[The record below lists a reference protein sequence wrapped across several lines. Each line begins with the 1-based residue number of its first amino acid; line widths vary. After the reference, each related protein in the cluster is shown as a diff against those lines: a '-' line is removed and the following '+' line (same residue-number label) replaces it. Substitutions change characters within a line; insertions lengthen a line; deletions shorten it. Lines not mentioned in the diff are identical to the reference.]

1 MIQTGR
7 VFTRMLAWQA
17 LATCLVGLIF
27 FFISG
32 KHAAISGLLGGF
44 SVIFAAAIA
53 SLIFVRNK
61 NKQDAASILV
71 RLLLAEIVKLVFI
84 FTFLFLV
91 FRHYKNLVALAL
103 IVGLMAA
110 ALVSGV
116 AMSKMASKNAS
127 N

>member
-1 MIQTGR
+1 MIQAER

-17 LATCLVGLIF
+17 IATLIVGLIF
-27 FFISG
+27 FFVTG
-32 KHAAISGLLGGF
+32 KNAAISALLGGF

-61 NKQDAASILV
+61 NKQDAASVLV
-71 RLLLAEIVKLVFI
+71 SLIVSEIVKLVFI
-84 FTFLFLV
+84 FAFLFLV
-91 FRHYKNLVALAL
+91 FKNYKNLVAVAL

-116 AMSKMASKNAS
+116 AISKIASKS
-127 N
+127 

>member
-1 MIQTGR
+1 MKTER
-7 VFTRMLAWQA
+7 VFTRMLALQA
-17 LATCLVGLIF
+17 LATLLVGLVF
-27 FFISG
+27 FFVSG
-32 KHAAISGLLGGF
+32 KHAAISGLLGGA
-44 SVIFAAAIA
+44 SVIFAASIA

-71 RLLLAEIVKLVFI
+71 SLLLSEMVKLIFV

-91 FRHYKNLVALAL
+91 FKHYKNLVAVAL

-116 AMSKMASKNAS
+116 AISKMASKTDLK
-127 N
+127 